1 MEKVRN
7 AIGYRVNKVIT
18 VIKKDGL
25 RNALKR
31 IFLYVKAHYIS
42 KINLFSY
49 IYVFMNQVNIKKNI
63 DEILNKDYDRII
75 IWRSSFGWNVPLFQR
90 PQHIARNLSFNK
102 SITVFS

>member
-25 RNALKR
+25 RNALKK

-63 DEILNKDYDRII
+63 D
-75 IWRSSFGWNVPLFQR
+75 
-90 PQHIARNLSFNK
+90 
-102 SITVFS
+102 FSPIVYYNYIKKRLDI